1 MCLDLGRRFL
11 IVTGGLQVSL
21 KISVLG
27 SGSSGNCTFIS
38 SSRTKI
44 LIDGGLSR
52 LQTVKRLASIG
63 ESLDQ
68 IDAFL
73 ITHEHNDHIQG
84 LPTILARNEIAVYLT
99 PAVQDYL
106 HPQLTIERLETM
118 NSGAGFLVGDI
129 QVTPFSIPHDAADPV
144 GFNLEVEGIRVGYAT
159 DLGYLPELVIQR
171 LKKCDVLVLESNH
184 DLEMLKVG
192 SYPWPVKQRIMSRL
206 GHLSNDMTGKFFSE
220 EHDNQSEYIVLA
232 HLSRQNNHPDIAR
245 LVSGQVLESRGFDLD
260 RLFLAD
266 QYLPTAVIQM

>member
-1 MCLDLGRRFL
+1 
-11 IVTGGLQVSL
+11 VSL

-27 SGSSGNCTFIS
+27 SGSSGNSTFIS
-38 SSRTKI
+38 SASTKI

-84 LPTILARNEIAVYLT
+84 LPTILARNDITVYLT
-99 PAVQDYL
+99 QGVQDYL
-106 HPQLTIERLETM
+106 RPQMTIERLETM
-118 NSGAGFLVGDI
+118 SAGSGFMIGDI

-144 GFNLEVEGIRVGYAT
+144 GFNLEVEGIRMGYAT
-159 DLGYLPELVIQR
+159 DLGYLPELVMQR
-171 LKKCDVLVLESNH
+171 FKKCTVMVLESNH

-192 SYPWPVKQRIMSRL
+192 SYPWHVKQRIMSRL
-206 GHLSNDMTGKFFSE
+206 GHLSNDMAGRFFSE
-220 EHDNQSEYIVLA
+220 EYDNMAEYIVLA

-245 LVSGQVLESRGFDLD
+245 LVSAQALENRGFNLD
-260 RLFLAD
+260 HLYLAD
-266 QYLPTAVIQM
+266 QQVPTPVILM